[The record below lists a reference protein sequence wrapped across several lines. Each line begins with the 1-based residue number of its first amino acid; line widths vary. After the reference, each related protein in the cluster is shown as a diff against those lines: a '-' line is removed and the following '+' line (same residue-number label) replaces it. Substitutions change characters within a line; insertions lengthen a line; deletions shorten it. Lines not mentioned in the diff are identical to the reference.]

1 VFEALDPACCGE
13 TLAVRLLII
22 DDDSRLCEALA
33 AAVEVHW
40 QNAVV
45 TAAADGEAG
54 LERFCS
60 DQPEV
65 VLLDVMLPGMSGFEV
80 LRQIRRMSDV
90 PVIMLTGRAEDI
102 DQVRG
107 LELGADDYIA
117 KPFGHLALVAR
128 IKAVLRRADLAPRAQ
143 APVDFQVGELA
154 INFQNEEV
162 LLAGERV
169 KLTPVEY
176 RLLCHLVHN
185 AGHLVPRDSLLE
197 RVWGAE
203 DSASPESLKVFVSR
217 LRAKLRHPSGPEY
230 IYTERGRGYRFV
242 RPRELAFEA
251 SDQGF
256 AAAIARV
263 GS

>member
-1 VFEALDPACCGE
+1 MK
-13 TLAVRLLII
+13 LLVI
-22 DDDSRLCEALA
+22 DDDSHLCEALA
-33 AAVEVHW
+33 AAVRLHW

-54 LERFCS
+54 VKRFSC
-60 DQPEV
+60 DQPDV

-117 KPFGHLALVAR
+117 KPFSHRALEAR
-128 IKAVLRRADLAPRAQ
+128 IKSVLRRAELAPRAP
-143 APVDFQVGELA
+143 APADFRVGELA
-154 INFQNEEV
+154 INFDNEEV
-162 LLAGERV
+162 LVAGERV

-176 RLLCHLVHN
+176 KLLCHLVHN
-185 AGHLVPRDSLLE
+185 AGHLVARESLLD
-197 RVWGAE
+197 RVWGGE
-203 DSASPESLKVFVSR
+203 DSANPESLKVFVSR

-230 IYTERGRGYRFV
+230 IQTERGRGYRFM
-242 RPRELAFEA
+242 RPRAVAF
-251 SDQGF
+251 DG
-256 AAAIARV
+256 INT
-263 GS
+263 